1 MSTAQRV
8 RGRNVSG
15 SELESLGKQAAR
27 LGETSGLSL
36 TEACV
41 RTLEHQSLNT
51 EQIRR
56 AVEHCN
62 IGAVNSKFASLRG
75 VDRVV
80 HIDGGPA
87 DPVTVM
93 DALNASA
100 AAPQMKIAALEYSTA
115 PSYEKRAMRMPD
127 GPRANIPQ
135 LQTKLKQAHDEA
147 VELCAGLE
155 FRMEQR
161 LDELKL
167 AAKHAANEGASL
179 QELAAAWSYLHPKLA
194 QIAAQAMQHD
204 IPWSEGKVAARGIR
218 AEAPVMQKFAAFA
231 SVALEFQRGALARNN
246 IESEL
251 AKVARFLESRAS

>member
-8 RGRNVSG
+8 RGRSVSG

-41 RTLEHQSLNT
+41 RTLEHQDLNAD
-51 EQIRR
+51 QIRR

-62 IGAVNSKFASLRG
+62 INAVNSKFASMRG

-93 DALNASA
+93 DALHASVS
-100 AAPQMKIAALEYSTA
+100 APQAKLAALEYSAA
-115 PSYEKRAMRMPD
+115 PSYEKRAVRLSD

-135 LQTKLKQAHDEA
+135 LETKLKHAHAEA
-147 VELCAGLE
+147 VDLCAGLE

-161 LDELKL
+161 LEELQL
-167 AAKHAANEGASL
+167 AAKHASNEGATL
-179 QELAAAWSYLHPKLA
+179 RDLAAAWAELHPKLA
-194 QIAAQAMQHD
+194 QVAAQTLQHD
-204 IPWSEGKVAARGIR
+204 IAWSTGKTAARALR
-218 AEAPVMQKFAAFA
+218 SDAPVMQKFAAFA
-231 SVALEFQRGALARNN
+231 EVALEFQRGAAARTSIETELARV
-246 IESEL
+246 SH
-251 AKVARFLESRAS
+251 FLGSRAS

>member
-41 RTLEHQSLNT
+41 RTLEHQELNA

-62 IGAVNSKFASLRG
+62 INAVNSKFASLRG
-75 VDRVV
+75 IDRVV

-100 AAPQMKIAALEYSTA
+100 TAPQIKIAALEYSTA
-115 PSYEKRAMRMPD
+115 PLYEKRAVRMPD
-127 GPRANIPQ
+127 GPRANVPQ
-135 LQTKLKQAHDEA
+135 LEAKLKQAHDEA
-147 VELCAGLE
+147 VDLCAGLE

-179 QELAAAWSYLHPKLA
+179 QELAAAWSRLHPKLA
-194 QIAAQAMQHD
+194 QVAAQTLQHD
-204 IPWSEGKVAARGIR
+204 IPWSVGKTAARTLQ
-218 AEAPVMQKFAAFA
+218 ADAPVMQKFAAFA
-231 SVALEFQRGALARNN
+231 AVALEFQRGAAARSG
-246 IESEL
+246 IEFEL
-251 AKVARFLESRAS
+251 AKVSRFLDSRAS